1 MLSVSKTQLRLG
13 FPFVALIHQRRN
25 PVFDRPTRLGGKTV
39 AAKLARCETIVEL
52 ALYLEPMPNQALI
65 KLMQSRIP
73 NLMAVYAFG
82 SRVSGD
88 ANANSD
94 WDLAVLVA
102 GYVEPGVL
110 WELSGTLAD
119 VTSTEVDL
127 IDLRAASTVMQ
138 HQVLTLGE
146 RWWLCAGSA
155 TQVGVW
161 EAAMLSEMT
170 ELNAARAGRLADIAT
185 SGVIYGR

>member
-1 MLSVSKTQLRLG
+1 MLLPS
-13 FPFVALIHQRRN
+13 H
-25 PVFDRPTRLGGKTV
+25 
-39 AAKLARCETIVEL
+39 CETMAEL
-52 ALYLEPMPNQALI
+52 ASGLEPMPNLALVDV
-65 KLMQSRIP
+65 LQSRLA
-73 NLMAVYAFG
+73 NLMAMYAFG

-88 ANANSD
+88 ATVGSD

-110 WELSGTLAD
+110 WELSGALAD
-119 VTSTEVDL
+119 VVYADVDL

-146 RWWLCAGSA
+146 RWWLREDCA

-170 ELNAARAGRLADIAT
+170 ELNSARAGLLADIAS

>member
-1 MLSVSKTQLRLG
+1 MSNQ
-13 FPFVALIHQRRN
+13 
-25 PVFDRPTRLGGKTV
+25 TV
-39 AAKLARCETIVEL
+39 ISIL
-52 ALYLEPMPNQALI
+52 
-65 KLMQSRIP
+65 QSHLP
-73 NLMAVYAFG
+73 NLMAIYAFG

-119 VTSTEVDL
+119 VTGTDVDL

-138 HQVLTLGE
+138 YQVLTLGE
-146 RWWLCAGSA
+146 RWWLRADSA
-155 TQVGVW
+155 TLVGVW

-170 ELNAARAGRLADIAT
+170 ELNSARAGVMADIAV

>member
-1 MLSVSKTQLRLG
+1 MSNQ
-13 FPFVALIHQRRN
+13 
-25 PVFDRPTRLGGKTV
+25 TV
-39 AAKLARCETIVEL
+39 ISIL
-52 ALYLEPMPNQALI
+52 
-65 KLMQSRIP
+65 QSHLP
-73 NLMAVYAFG
+73 NLMAIYAFG

-94 WDLAVLVA
+94 WDMAVLVA
-102 GYVEPGVL
+102 GYVESGVL

-119 VTSTEVDL
+119 VTGTDVDL

-138 HQVLTLGE
+138 YQVLTLGK
-146 RWWLCAGSA
+146 RWWLRADSA
-155 TQVGVW
+155 TLVGVW

-170 ELNAARAGRLADIAT
+170 ELNSARAGVMADIAV

>member
-1 MLSVSKTQLRLG
+1 MVS
-13 FPFVALIHQRRN
+13 
-25 PVFDRPTRLGGKTV
+25 
-39 AAKLARCETIVEL
+39 RCETIATL
-52 ALYLEPMPNQALI
+52 ASCLAQMLNQVLI
-65 KLMQSRIP
+65 NLLQSRLP
-73 NLMAVYAFG
+73 NLMAIYAFG
-82 SRVSGD
+82 SRVIGD
-88 ANANSD
+88 ANTNSD

-110 WELSGTLAD
+110 WELSAALAE

-127 IDLRAASTVMQ
+127 IDLRAASSVMQ

-146 RWWLCAGSA
+146 RWWLRAESA
-155 TQVGVW
+155 TQVGIW

-170 ELNAARAGRLADIAT
+170 ELNSARAGLLADIAA

>member
-1 MLSVSKTQLRLG
+1 
-13 FPFVALIHQRRN
+13 
-25 PVFDRPTRLGGKTV
+25 
-39 AAKLARCETIVEL
+39 
-52 ALYLEPMPNQALI
+52 MPLPRLI
-65 KLMQSRIP
+65 KVLKSRLP
-73 NLMAVYAFG
+73 NLMAIYAFG

-110 WELSGTLAD
+110 WELSGALAD
-119 VTSTEVDL
+119 VSGTDIDL

-138 HQVLTLGE
+138 YQVLTLGE
-146 RWWLCAGSA
+146 RWWLGAESA
-155 TQVGVW
+155 THVGVW

-170 ELNAARAGRLADIAT
+170 ELNSARAGLMADIAA

>member
-1 MLSVSKTQLRLG
+1 MSNQTVVSILRSQLS
-13 FPFVALIHQRRN
+13 
-25 PVFDRPTRLGGKTV
+25 
-39 AAKLARCETIVEL
+39 
-52 ALYLEPMPNQALI
+52 
-65 KLMQSRIP
+65 
-73 NLMAVYAFG
+73 NLMAIYAFG
-82 SRVSGD
+82 SRMSGD

-119 VTSTEVDL
+119 VSGTDVDL

-138 HQVLTLGE
+138 YQVLTLGE
-146 RWWLCAGSA
+146 RWWLRAESA
-155 TQVGVW
+155 TLVGVW

-170 ELNAARAGRLADIAT
+170 ELNSARAGLLADIAT

>member
-1 MLSVSKTQLRLG
+1 MLNL
-13 FPFVALIHQRRN
+13 ALINVLRA
-25 PVFDRPTRLGGKTV
+25 RL
-39 AAKLARCETIVEL
+39 
-52 ALYLEPMPNQALI
+52 
-65 KLMQSRIP
+65 P

-88 ANANSD
+88 GTANSD

-110 WELSGTLAD
+110 WDLSAALAD
-119 VTSTEVDL
+119 VAHTDVDL

-146 RWWLCAGSA
+146 RWWLRADSA
-155 TQVGVW
+155 TLVGVW

-170 ELNAARAGRLADIAT
+170 ELNAARAGLLADIAA

>member
-1 MLSVSKTQLRLG
+1 MPLQRLTN
-13 FPFVALIHQRRN
+13 L
-25 PVFDRPTRLGGKTV
+25 L
-39 AAKLARCETIVEL
+39 
-52 ALYLEPMPNQALI
+52 
-65 KLMQSRIP
+65 QSRLP
-73 NLMAVYAFG
+73 NLMAIYAFG
-82 SRVSGD
+82 SRVSGN

-102 GYVEPGVL
+102 GYVEPGAL

-119 VTSTEVDL
+119 LIGTEVDL

-138 HQVLTLGE
+138 YQVLTLGE
-146 RWWLCAGSA
+146 RWRLRPESA

-170 ELNAARAGRLADIAT
+170 ELNSARAGLLADIAT
-185 SGVIYGR
+185 SGVIYVR

>member
-1 MLSVSKTQLRLG
+1 MLNRVLINILQARL
-13 FPFVALIHQRRN
+13 
-25 PVFDRPTRLGGKTV
+25 
-39 AAKLARCETIVEL
+39 
-52 ALYLEPMPNQALI
+52 
-65 KLMQSRIP
+65 P

-82 SRVSGD
+82 SRVTGD
-88 ANANSD
+88 AIVSSD
-94 WDLAVLVA
+94 WDLAVLVD
-102 GYVEPGVL
+102 GYVQPDVL

-119 VTSTEVDL
+119 AVHTDVDL

-146 RWWLCAGSA
+146 RWWARADCSTL
-155 TQVGVW
+155 VGVW

-170 ELNAARAGRLADIAT
+170 ELNAARAGLLADIAT

>member
-1 MLSVSKTQLRLG
+1 MVPRHCLLRDN
-13 FPFVALIHQRRN
+13 R
-25 PVFDRPTRLGGKTV
+25 DTTRL
-39 AAKLARCETIVEL
+39 LCE
-52 ALYLEPMPNQALI
+52 MPNQALI
-65 KLMQSRIP
+65 NVLRSRLP
-73 NLMAVYAFG
+73 HLMAVYAFG
-82 SRVSGD
+82 SRVNGG

-119 VTSTEVDL
+119 LIVTEVDL
-127 IDLRAASTVMQ
+127 VDLRAASTVMQ
-138 HQVLTLGE
+138 YQVLTLGE
-146 RWWLCAGSA
+146 RWWLRADSA
-155 TQVGVW
+155 TLVGVW

-170 ELNAARAGRLADIAT
+170 ELNSARAGRLADIAA

>member
-1 MLSVSKTQLRLG
+1 MSNQTVISILRS
-13 FPFVALIHQRRN
+13 HQ
-25 PVFDRPTRLGGKTV
+25 
-39 AAKLARCETIVEL
+39 
-52 ALYLEPMPNQALI
+52 
-65 KLMQSRIP
+65 P
-73 NLMAVYAFG
+73 NLMAIYAFG

-119 VTSTEVDL
+119 VTGTDVDL
-127 IDLRAASTVMQ
+127 IDLRAASTVLQ
-138 HQVLTLGE
+138 FQVLTLGE
-146 RWWLCAGSA
+146 RWWLRADSA
-155 TQVGVW
+155 TLVGVW

-170 ELNAARAGRLADIAT
+170 ELNSARAGVMADIAV

>member
-1 MLSVSKTQLRLG
+1 
-13 FPFVALIHQRRN
+13 
-25 PVFDRPTRLGGKTV
+25 
-39 AAKLARCETIVEL
+39 
-52 ALYLEPMPNQALI
+52 MPNPSLI
-65 KLMQSRIP
+65 NLLQFRLPKLLAI
-73 NLMAVYAFG
+73 YAFG

-94 WDLAVLVA
+94 WDLALLVA

-119 VTSTEVDL
+119 VTGTDVDL
-127 IDLRAASTVMQ
+127 LDLRAASTVMQ
-138 HQVLTLGE
+138 YQVLTLGE
-146 RWWLCAGSA
+146 RWWLRAESA

-170 ELNAARAGRLADIAT
+170 ELNSARAGLMADIAV